1 MGNEWIKPILGKGFA
16 ILLTLR
22 LKNSPA
28 EDMVRPTLETWFKV
42 ITFKRGWEQSLDQWR
57 FEEAFMYLAQTCEW
71 FPAPK
76 HLLEAMPPRRMKALP
91 EPQISDEQMAKNS
104 ARLSELLKQLR
115 RGSYAK

>member
-1 MGNEWIKPILGKGFA
+1 MLDALEQLKLQVHEA
-16 ILLTLR
+16 IVQLQQ
-22 LKNSPA
+22 
-28 EDMVRPTLETWFKV
+28 ETWFQV
-42 ITFKRGWEQSLDQWR
+42 ITFKRIWEQSLDQWR

-115 RGSYAK
+115 RGRYAK